1 MLWWCSAVEAP
12 WSWTPRPYT
21 GVWVLCLALVGWY
34 FLAWRAHR
42 RSGAEPTAR
51 DGSYMRRFA
60 GGIVALWVASDW
72 PVGALAGGYLM
83 SLHMLQYL
91 LYTLAAAPLLML
103 GTPQWLAERVLDRLH
118 LHRVWAVL
126 SKPLVAVVVCNTV
139 LIATH
144 SPFAVDRFRSTQL
157 GSFAMDMIWLVSG
170 LVLWAPVINP
180 VPSARMT
187 SDPLRIVYLFIAAG
201 VLPMIPGGFI
211 TFSANPLFATYELA
225 PRVGMSALHDQQLA
239 GVLMKIGNVPVIW
252 AAMGVIWFR
261 WYEKEHTADRRAP
274 VRSNAGASRR
284 TDAVGS
290 TAADRGSAVV
300 DLRDTERDAAR
311 SGEPT
316 G

>member
-1 MLWWCSAVEAP
+1 
-12 WSWTPRPYT
+12 
-21 GVWVLCLALVGWY
+21 
-34 FLAWRAHR
+34 
-42 RSGAEPTAR
+42 
-51 DGSYMRRFA
+51 MRRFA
-60 GGIVALWVASDW
+60 AGIVALWIASDW

-83 SLHMLQYL
+83 SLHMAQYL

-103 GTPQWLAERVLDRLH
+103 GTPQWMAERVLDRLH
-118 LHRVWAVL
+118 LHKVWAVL
-126 SKPLVAVVVCNTV
+126 SKPLVAVIVSNTI

-157 GSFAMDMIWLVSG
+157 GSFAMDMIWLASG

-180 VPSARMT
+180 VPSERMT

-261 WYEKEHTADRRAP
+261 WYEKEHGTDRRAP
-274 VRSNAGASRR
+274 VRRSSGVAQRSGER
-284 TDAVGS
+284 GS
-290 TAADRGSAVV
+290 GAADQGPIVV
-300 DLRDTERDAAR
+300 DLRDAP
-311 SGEPT
+311 SGAPQ
-316 G
+316 GGGPLG